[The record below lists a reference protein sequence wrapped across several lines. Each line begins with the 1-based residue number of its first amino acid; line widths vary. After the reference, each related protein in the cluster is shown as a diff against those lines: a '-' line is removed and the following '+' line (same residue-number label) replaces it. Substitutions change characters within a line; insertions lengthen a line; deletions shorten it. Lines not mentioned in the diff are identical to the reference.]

1 MPSIKNSRIKSFFVH
16 AGQLFKLDEKTE
28 NLSKI
33 KLFWRK
39 IRVWVMI
46 SFGITLLLILVNQIS
61 FRDFL
66 RSISS
71 VNPLFLVTA
80 IIIGLT
86 ATILKT
92 VRFGF
97 FFPPQGRWLGLYGIF
112 AILRVL
118 YYLLPFNS
126 GEIVY
131 LSALKKYK
139 FSPSITETAPT
150 WFFLRVTDV
159 IALSLWFL
167 IVLFPVHFT
176 GSLFGKMYSFRW
188 MIIGIASLMLL
199 IVLSLPF
206 WIPRIK
212 IGKTENWFSKKLK
225 LFQSGFNRTFGIQTL
240 IKTLFM
246 SLTIWFSLI
255 MFDTLALL
263 AFNTP
268 LTFLECFLASI
279 GLYCISLLPINAPL
293 NLGTDE
299 AIWTGILMIAGVTSS
314 QAISIALS
322 IRFVSIFVLIAEAI
336 IGSLLFSTL
345 HNIEAQEHGI

>member
-1 MPSIKNSRIKSFFVH
+1 MPSIENSQIKNFFTYLR
-16 AGQLFKLDEKTE
+16 QLFKQNVE
-28 NLSKI
+28 NQNYGKFR
-33 KLFWRK
+33 LFWRR
-39 IRVWVMI
+39 IRVWIMLAVGI
-46 SFGITLLLILVNQIS
+46 SLLLILLNQIS
-61 FRDFL
+61 LNDFFL
-66 RSISS
+66 SISN
-71 VNPLFLVTA
+71 VNPLLLIAA
-80 IIIGLT
+80 IVIGLT
-86 ATILKT
+86 ATLLKT
-92 VRFGF
+92 ARFSS
-97 FFPPQGRWLGLYGIF
+97 FFPAPRRWLGLYGVF
-112 AILRVL
+112 AILRVV
-118 YYLLPFNS
+118 YYLMPFNS

-159 IALSLWFL
+159 IALSMWFL
-167 IVLFPVHFT
+167 IVLFLVPFT

-188 MIIGIASLMLL
+188 IIIGIAGLMLL
-199 IVLSLPF
+199 IVLTFPL

-212 IGKTENWFSKKLK
+212 IDKTENWFTNKLK

-240 IKTLFM
+240 VRTLFM

-255 MFDTLALL
+255 LFDTLALL

-268 LTFLECFLASI
+268 LTILECFLASI

-299 AIWTGILMIAGVTSS
+299 AIWTGILMIAGVASS

-322 IRFVSIFVLIAEAI
+322 IRFVSIFVLIIEAI
-336 IGSLLFSTL
+336 IGSTIFFTKKNLAAS
-345 HNIEAQEHGI
+345 